1 MHQLHQQS
9 LNYFRLSMSTQHTAS
24 LGKLRDAK
32 GLLETLWD
40 ESCRPSLR
48 WLRTQQ
54 KRRAIP
60 SCRIGRLVFFDP
72 DAVRAVLN
80 GRGPK

>member
-1 MHQLHQQS
+1 MTEKQIAS
-9 LNYFRLSMSTQHTAS
+9 VGRLV
-24 LGKLRDAK
+24 DAK
-32 GLLETLWD
+32 GLLETLFD

-60 SCRIGRLVFFDP
+60 SCRIGRLVFFNP
-72 DAVRAVLN
+72 DDVRAALTGKV
-80 GRGPK
+80 GAK

>member
-1 MHQLHQQS
+1 M
-9 LNYFRLSMSTQHTAS
+9 TEQHTAS
-24 LGKLRDAK
+24 LGRLVDAK
-32 GLLETLWD
+32 GLLETVFD

-72 DAVRAVLN
+72 EAVRTAMRN
-80 GRGPK
+80 AGKSKGIAR

>member
-1 MHQLHQQS
+1 MTMHQ
-9 LNYFRLSMSTQHTAS
+9 NAS

-32 GLLETLWD
+32 GLLETLFD

-72 DAVRAVLN
+72 DAVRAALN

>member
-1 MHQLHQQS
+1 M
-9 LNYFRLSMSTQHTAS
+9 TEQHNAS
-24 LGKLRDAK
+24 LGRLVDAK
-32 GLLETLWD
+32 GLLEALFAD
-40 ESCRPSLR
+40 GCRPSLR

-72 DAVRAVLN
+72 DAVRAALN
-80 GRGPK
+80 KGKAAK

>member
-1 MHQLHQQS
+1 M
-9 LNYFRLSMSTQHTAS
+9 TEKHTAS
-24 LGKLRDAK
+24 LGRLVDAK
-32 GLLETLWD
+32 GLLENLFD

-60 SCRIGRLVFFDP
+60 SVTIGRLVFFDTE
-72 DAVRAVLN
+72 ATRAALN
-80 GRGPK
+80 TRRAK

>member
-1 MHQLHQQS
+1 MHQQS
-9 LNYFRLSMSTQHTAS
+9 CNYFRLSMSTQQTAS
-24 LGKLRDAK
+24 LGRLVDAK
-32 GLLETLWD
+32 GLLETLFD

-60 SCRIGRLVFFDP
+60 SSRIGRLVFFDP
-72 DAVRAVLN
+72 DAVRAALN
-80 GRGPK
+80 GRGTK